1 MNSFLFQKDEA
12 SRELVLREAYDR
24 PRHLQAL
31 LALCARRRLPLN
43 AIEWPELHDLL
54 LSANPEISDLAQ
66 FSRRTFTRALV
77 LNYERYRQILQNNI
91 QEAIGDIHISTD
103 MWTSP
108 ARKAYLCICVRWISQ
123 DYQFKHGMLALP
135 QVLFSHS
142 GEIQAAIILRTLKS
156 FGITTKLGYHTGD
169 NATSN
174 DTLLIELSRSLKL
187 EFGIDYDPTT
197 HRIRCLDHILNLA
210 LQAFLLATSKEAL
223 KAALAAI
230 EETEDT
236 DPYELFSA
244 YLDVPVVEDNP
255 ASIRAHEQAQR
266 RGGKVKAKH
275 KGFEGWG
282 ATTALQKL
290 HNLAVWLRNSSIH
303 HDRWIE
309 AVGITLG
316 IDNDTRW
323 SSWYHLIK
331 RTTRKEREIKDFI
344 DKHPECDNFRLNG
357 VEWDTLKRTERFLS
371 VFASGTLWVE
381 GSEASLSQ
389 SLTLMDAILTF
400 FEDQKAL
407 YKSGPEK
414 DLRMV
419 HSIEMG
425 WFILDKYY
433 ALVESTPVYAA
444 AMLLDPS
451 KRKHYLFQNWPEEW
465 HQKTIDAAYSIWQK
479 EYAHLP
485 HESLP
490 ATAAD
495 IDTSHPSS
503 KKRVENELDRLKR
516 RLRVQPTSQEDE
528 DTFMAFIEDKTI
540 DLDAL
545 KITPLQWWL
554 VPEQRR
560 RYPRLHRMAI
570 NILSIAPSSAEPE
583 QQFSGARRT
592 QSWDRLRL
600 SPENLQRLECM
611 GNWFAR
617 KLISSEELLAMMV
630 EVVEMDDEMNID
642 FEEEDWDV

>member
-1 MNSFLFQKDEA
+1 
-12 SRELVLREAYDR
+12 
-24 PRHLQAL
+24 
-31 LALCARRRLPLN
+31 
-43 AIEWPELHDLL
+43 
-54 LSANPEISDLAQ
+54 
-66 FSRRTFTRALV
+66 
-77 LNYERYRQILQNNI
+77 
-91 QEAIGDIHISTD
+91 
-103 MWTSP
+103 
-108 ARKAYLCICVRWISQ
+108 
-123 DYQFKHGMLALP
+123 MLALP

-174 DTLLIELSRSLKL
+174 NTLLIELSRSLKL
-187 EFGIDYDPTT
+187 EFRIDYNPTT
-197 HRIRCLDHILNLA
+197 HRICYLDYILNLA
-210 LQAFLLATSKEAL
+210 LQAFLLATSKEAF

-236 DPYELFSA
+236 DPYELFFA
-244 YLDVPVVEDNP
+244 YLDVPVVKDNP

-275 KGFEGWG
+275 KGFEGW
-282 ATTALQKL
+282 
-290 HNLAVWLRNSSIH
+290 
-303 HDRWIE
+303 E

-323 SSWYHLIK
+323 SLWYHLIK
-331 RTTRKEREIKDFI
+331 RTIRKEQEIKDFI
-344 DKHPECDNFRLNG
+344 NKYAKCDNFRLNG
-357 VEWDTLKRTERFLS
+357 VKWDILKHTERFLS
-371 VFASGTLWVE
+371 V
-381 GSEASLSQ
+381 
-389 SLTLMDAILTF
+389 
-400 FEDQKAL
+400 L

-419 HSIEMG
+419 HSIKIG

-451 KRKHYLFQNWPEEW
+451 KQKHYLLQNWPEEW
-465 HQKTIDAAYSIWQK
+465 HQKTINAAYSIWQK

-485 HESLP
+485 HELLSAA
-490 ATAAD
+490 ATN
-495 IDTSHPSS
+495 INTFHPSS

-528 DTFMAFIEDKTI
+528 DIFMAFIEDKTI

-554 VPEQRR
+554 VLEQRR
-560 RYPRLHRMAI
+560 RYPRLYCMAI
-570 NILSIAPSSAEPE
+570 NILLIAPSSAEPE
-583 QQFSGARRT
+583 QQFSGARCM

-600 SPENLQRLECM
+600 SPENLQRLECI

-617 KLISSEELLAMMV
+617 KLISSEELLMMMV
-630 EVVEMDDEMNID
+630 EAVHMEDEMNID
-642 FEEEDWDV
+642 FDEEDWGV

>member
-1 MNSFLFQKDEA
+1 MEDRQTSSKPKLMPGQQVMNSFLLQKDETL
-12 SRELVLREAYDR
+12 RELVLREAYDR

-43 AIEWPELHDLL
+43 AIEWPEFHDL

-66 FSRRTFTRALV
+66 FSRRTLTCALV

-135 QVLFSHS
+135 Q
-142 GEIQAAIILRTLKS
+142 
-156 FGITTKLGYHTGD
+156 
-169 NATSN
+169 
-174 DTLLIELSRSLKL
+174 
-187 EFGIDYDPTT
+187 IDYDPTT

-236 DPYELFSA
+236 NPYELFSA

-255 ASIRAHEQAQR
+255 ASIRAHKQVQR

-316 IDNDTRW
+316 IGNDTRW

-331 RTTRKEREIKDFI
+331 RTTRKEGEIKDFI

-357 VEWDTLKRTERFLS
+357 VEWDTLKRTGRFLS
-371 VFASGTLWVE
+371 AFASGTLWVE

-389 SLTLMDAILTF
+389 SLTLMDAIITF
-400 FEDQKAL
+400 FEDEKVL
-407 YKSGPEK
+407 YKSSPEK
-414 DLRMV
+414 GLRMV

-444 AMLLDPS
+444 AMLLDLS
-451 KRKHYLFQNWPEEW
+451 KRKHYLLQNWPEEW
-465 HQKTIDAAYSIWQK
+465 HQKTIDAAN
-479 EYAHLP
+479 
-485 HESLP
+485 
-490 ATAAD
+490 

-503 KKRVENELDRLKR
+503 KKR
-516 RLRVQPTSQEDE
+516 DE
-528 DTFMAFIEDKTI
+528 DMFMAFIEDKTI

-560 RYPRLHRMAI
+560 RYPRLHRMTI
-570 NILSIAPSSAEPE
+570 NILSIAPSWAEPE

-592 QSWDRLRL
+592 QSWERLRL
-600 SPENLQRLECM
+600 SPQNLQRLECM

-617 KLISSEELLAMMV
+617 NLVSSEELLVMMV
-630 EVVEMDDEMNID
+630 EAVEMDDEMNID
-642 FEEEDWDV
+642 FDEEDWAV